1 MLVALVALARPLA
14 RLQAD
19 TFVFKADTFF
29 RSRGSGPFVGHCQ
42 VGHCQVG
49 HCQVAQPFVSDSAK
63 PAHVKAPASSTD
75 SSFESEVL
83 RRLVQILIC
92 HLAMACA
99 RHARHRDHGTVRRRN
114 PIWSLISSDP
124 SPPVARARIAV
135 MYRRQRNRSGASVNN
150 QKRCSW
156 ERNLGPA
163 EGHSAS
169 VSSGC
174 STVCIVG
181 H

>member
-1 MLVALVALARPLA
+1 MSTGAASSGHICFESGHIFSEKMVVTNRHRENLPSWPL
-14 RLQAD
+14 
-19 TFVFKADTFF
+19 
-29 RSRGSGPFVGHCQ
+29 P
-42 VGHCQVG
+42 QVG

-63 PAHVKAPASSTD
+63 PAHVEAPASSTD

-83 RRLVQILIC
+83 RRLMQILIC